1 MMTDHHDTQAEHH
14 GRIRDGIDTAAD
26 KASSAY
32 ETARHKASDAAQATV
47 QTLETNPLGVVVGGM
62 ALGALVALV
71 VPRGQREK
79 ELLAPVGRKV
89 AAAAVA
95 GLAAAKEAGRAELDQ
110 LGLSKGA
117 AKDQAKSLLQGVVKA
132 ATSAGT
138 AAAQA
143 SKEQVKGA

>member
-1 MMTDHHDTQAEHH
+1 M
-14 GRIRDGIDTAAD
+14 
-26 KASSAY
+26 
-32 ETARHKASDAAQATV
+32 
-47 QTLETNPLGVVVGGM
+47 
-62 ALGALVALV
+62 
-71 VPRGQREK
+71 PRGQREK

-117 AKDQAKSLLQGVVKA
+117 AKDQAESLLQGVVKA